1 MTSIIELIKS
11 NKNKLELGKLYSM
24 NEFYQIV
31 SPDERANIK
40 KNSPITFSINNKKI
54 TLNLK

>member
-1 MTSIIELIKS
+1 MTSIIEIIKA
-11 NKNKLELGKLYSM
+11 NINKLELGKLYSM
-24 NEFYQIV
+24 KELYQIV
-31 SPDERANIK
+31 SPDDRANIK